1 MVGTRVASTMG
12 IGSIAGMKLSVSL
25 PEDDVAFVDEYAR
38 RRGSSSRSS
47 VVHRAIELLR
57 LAELEDAYAGAWEE
71 WEQSGQAGEWD
82 AATGDGIPDAA
93 R

>member
-1 MVGTRVASTMG
+1 
-12 IGSIAGMKLSVSL
+12 MKLSVSL
-25 PEDDVAFVDEYAR
+25 PEDDVTFVDEYAR

-57 LAELEDAYAGAWEE
+57 MAELEDAYVDAWDE
-71 WEQSGQAGEWD
+71 WEQSGEAEHWD
-82 AATGDGIPDAA
+82 STAGDGIADAT

>member
-1 MVGTRVASTMG
+1 M
-12 IGSIAGMKLSVSL
+12 SVSL

-38 RRGSSSRSS
+38 RRGSASRSS

-57 LAELEDAYAGAWEE
+57 MAELEDAYADAFDE
-71 WEQSGQAGEWD
+71 WEQASEAEQWD
-82 AATGDGIPDAA
+82 ATSGDGIADAA

>member
-1 MVGTRVASTMG
+1 
-12 IGSIAGMKLSVSL
+12 MKLSVSL

-57 LAELEDAYAGAWEE
+57 MAELEEAYVDAWDE
-71 WEQSGQAGEWD
+71 WEQSGEAEQWGAV
-82 AATGDGIPDAA
+82 TGDGIADAA

>member
-1 MVGTRVASTMG
+1 
-12 IGSIAGMKLSVSL
+12 MKLSVSL

-57 LAELEDAYAGAWEE
+57 MAELEDAYVDAWDE
-71 WEQSGQAGEWD
+71 WEQSGEAELWS
-82 AATGDGIPDAA
+82 ATAGDGIADAA

>member
-1 MVGTRVASTMG
+1 
-12 IGSIAGMKLSVSL
+12 MKLSVSL

-47 VVHRAIELLR
+47 VLHRAIDLLR
-57 LAELEDAYAGAWEE
+57 MAELEDAYTAAWDE
-71 WEQSGQAGEWD
+71 WHESGDAKLWD
-82 AATGDGIPDAA
+82 ETVDDGIADAT